1 MHSDVLSATPE
12 DDASKERLVEELKS
26 RAKVSVGQKNWPEA
40 EALYTKAIEVNPAPG
55 TSAAAALHGN
65 RSMARFSMGNFAQ
78 ALEDANEAVAA
89 DASYSKG
96 FYRKGQACSKLNR
109 FSEAVAAYTSGVA
122 LEPENKLF
130 KKLLKKAEEDAA
142 NYTEPADEPPVASVG
157 GARGPPSAP
166 IESDAD
172 FRARMAATGGP
183 VATGPM
189 TAQARKKDASAK
201 ATPAA
206 PRAQAADSEE
216 EDEDLKGVNLR
227 GYKKTSDGRT
237 TSFFNNELDEK
248 SKALIGDI
256 TPQAIKPTDAA
267 AAAAPTAGGGSAW
280 NSAGTFEAKNK
291 TEWASAKLEEVL
303 VGLEVSLPEGMGTV
317 KVHALKD
324 LTGDAEV
331 TTMRNKKKYL
341 FDFEFTLEWR
351 GELKDIGSC
360 KGTLK
365 YPDVTPD
372 CDGEYDVLYEVDKH
386 TPPQARGVLDAFVR
400 SSAQG
405 LQPAIT
411 SRIGSFIEAYKA
423 EF

>member
-1 MHSDVLSATPE
+1 
-12 DDASKERLVEELKS
+12 
-26 RAKVSVGQKNWPEA
+26 
-40 EALYTKAIEVNPAPG
+40 
-55 TSAAAALHGN
+55 
-65 RSMARFSMGNFAQ
+65 
-78 ALEDANEAVAA
+78 
-89 DASYSKG
+89 
-96 FYRKGQACSKLNR
+96 
-109 FSEAVAAYTSGVA
+109 
-122 LEPENKLF
+122 
-130 KKLLKKAEEDAA
+130 
-142 NYTEPADEPPVASVG
+142 
-157 GARGPPSAP
+157 
-166 IESDAD
+166 
-172 FRARMAATGGP
+172 
-183 VATGPM
+183 
-189 TAQARKKDASAK
+189 
-201 ATPAA
+201 
-206 PRAQAADSEE
+206 
-216 EDEDLKGVNLR
+216 
-227 GYKKTSDGRT
+227 
-237 TSFFNNELDEK
+237 
-248 SKALIGDI
+248 
-256 TPQAIKPTDAA
+256 
-267 AAAAPTAGGGSAW
+267 
-280 NSAGTFEAKNK
+280 
-291 TEWASAKLEEVL
+291 
-303 VGLEVSLPEGMGTV
+303 MGTV